1 MSAPSPAPSGHLEP
15 SRYPGE
21 RLGLPE
27 EGSGSIA
34 RLGRR
39 VVALLLD
46 WAIANVIALLA
57 GPYASNAQSWTTLL
71 VFAVMQAV
79 FIPTIG
85 GSIGHRALGLRV
97 VSLDGRWVGLWRP
110 VVRTLLLVFVIPAV
124 VYDSDHRG
132 LHDRVAGTVLIRM

>member
-1 MSAPSPAPSGHLEP
+1 VSLPASPPYGAPEP

-27 EGSGSIA
+27 EGSGSVA

-39 VVALLLD
+39 VAALLVD

-57 GPYASNAQSWTTLL
+57 GPYASNAQSWTTLG
-71 VFAVMQAV
+71 VFALMQV
-79 FIPTIG
+79 LFIPTIG
-85 GSIGHRALGLRV
+85 GSIGHRVLGLRV
-97 VSLDGRWVGLWRP
+97 VPIGGGWVGAWRP

-124 VYDSDHRG
+124 IFDSDQRG
-132 LHDRVAGTVLIRM
+132 LHDRFAGTVLIRA